1 VTTSSERATPYHPIG
16 LDLSLTSTG
25 LAVGDETYVIK
36 TDKLRG
42 PTRLAHIRD
51 RIHEHLANYLHDNGG
66 PIVIML
72 EGYSFASKNSRSHGL
87 GEIGGVMRLWFH
99 DHGFSVVEIPPTCRA
114 KFATG
119 KGNASKSEVVS
130 AVSARTGR
138 VWEGSG
144 AEDECDAWVLQ
155 EMGLTFMGAGRYDW
169 PAANRNALNKIEWP
183 LILTIA
189 SEGI

>member
-1 VTTSSERATPYHPIG
+1 MRPPDPVG

-25 LAVGDETYVIK
+25 LAIGDNTYAIR
-36 TDKLRG
+36 TDKMRG

-51 RIHEHLANYLHDNGG
+51 RIHEHLANHLHDHGG
-66 PIVIML
+66 DLVIVV
-72 EGYSFASKNSRSHGL
+72 EGYSFASKNSHAHAL
-87 GEIGGVMRLWFH
+87 GELGGVMRLWFH
-99 DHGFSVVEIPPTCRA
+99 DHGFPIVEVPPTCRA

-144 AEDECDAWVLQ
+144 AEDECDAWILQ
-155 EMGLTFMGAGRYDW
+155 EMGLTHLGRGRYDW
-169 PAANRNALNKIEWP
+169 PAANRNALSKIDWSA
-183 LILTIA
+183 IA
-189 SEGI
+189 PVTD